1 MKLYSKEVTAQSIA
15 AKLSKGGKQF
25 EVQAHDGQWAVVEVG
40 TAPVEDTLGDT
51 VIDQPFMLSPEENAA
66 SVDAIETALGDTLEN
81 LKAAAQAADEGT
93 VTVHFPGARLTPNYV
108 ITQPMGK
115 SKKGPVERWIERS
128 RVKSATATLDG
139 VTVTL
144 SRKALKARGIDADKY
159 VVAVTPTEFVP
170 VENENGE
177 LVAQTEIAA

>member
-1 MKLYSKEVTAQSIA
+1 MKLYSKEATAQSIA
-15 AKLSKGGKQF
+15 AKLSKDGKQF

-40 TAPVEDTLGDT
+40 SAPVEDTMGD
-51 VIDQPFMLSPEENAA
+51 VAPVA
-66 SVDAIETALGDTLEN
+66 SDDTPAIITGEDGEPVANPAIFPATQATDADS
-81 LKAAAQAADEGT
+81 T

-159 VVAVTPTEFVP
+159 VVADATTEAPVEAP
-170 VENENGE
+170 VEN
-177 LVAQTEIAA
+177 AEIAA

>member
-1 MKLYSKEVTAQSIA
+1 MKLYSKEATAQSIA
-15 AKLSKGGKQF
+15 AKLSKDGKQF

-40 TAPVEDTLGDT
+40 TQAVDTDMVGDLIPPTSEDVAAYDGSQSEAPAIITG
-51 VIDQPFMLSPEENAA
+51 ENGEPVANP
-66 SVDAIETALGDTLEN
+66 AIFPAT
-81 LKAAAQAADEGT
+81 QATDEGT

-159 VVAVTPTEFVP
+159 VVADATTEAP
-170 VENENGE
+170 VEN
-177 LVAQTEIAA
+177 AEIAA